1 MIKNSFIFIVVVI
14 IVGIAG
20 WFFVNKARN
29 ASRVSDLTEVVSGTP
44 EATPTPSSMDIEEN
58 TNTGGNWMKLPSGLQ
73 IKDVVIGYGKEAHEG
88 DIVAAHYVGTLE
100 DGTKFDSSYDRGEP
114 FAFPLG
120 GGMVI
125 KGWDLGLVGMKV
137 GGKRKLII
145 PSELGYGSRGAG
157 ATIPPDTTLYF
168 DIEMMAVQ
176 TPTRK

>member
-1 MIKNSFIFIVVVI
+1 MIKNSFILIVVVI
-14 IVGIAG
+14 VVGIAG

-29 ASRVSDLTEVVSGTP
+29 ASRVSDLASVASETP
-44 EATPTPSSMDIEEN
+44 DATPMPSSTEEN
-58 TNTGGNWMKLPSGLQ
+58 TDIGNWIKLPSGLQ
-73 IKDVVIGYGKEAHEG
+73 IKDIVIGYGKEAREG
-88 DIVAAHYVGTLE
+88 DIIFAHYIGTLE

-157 ATIPPDTTLYF
+157 AAIPPGATLYF
-168 DIEMMAVQ
+168 DIELVAAQ
-176 TPTRK
+176 TPTKK